1 MKIKEAFTVIVCV
14 VCVMTASAQ
23 KVEQFTIDGN
33 TYYGTKAFPEE
44 ILGYY
49 QYEKTKEP
57 VVEINKDGS
66 GLFQVHGVKAYPVE
80 YWIQTDAKGVIQ
92 KRTSETNKNY
102 QVVLILKYGSN
113 GESGWKG
120 DKVGKYDRI
129 EVTVAFDQGYAIA
142 LGERFKKL

>member
-1 MKIKEAFTVIVCV
+1 MNLKQVLTVMACV
-14 VCVMTASAQ
+14 VFYTTTFAQ
-23 KVEQFTIDGN
+23 KVEQFTIDGT

-49 QYEKTKEP
+49 QYEKVKEP

-120 DKVGKYDRI
+120 ENTGKLDRI
-129 EVTVAFDQGYAIA
+129 EVTLAFDQGYAIA